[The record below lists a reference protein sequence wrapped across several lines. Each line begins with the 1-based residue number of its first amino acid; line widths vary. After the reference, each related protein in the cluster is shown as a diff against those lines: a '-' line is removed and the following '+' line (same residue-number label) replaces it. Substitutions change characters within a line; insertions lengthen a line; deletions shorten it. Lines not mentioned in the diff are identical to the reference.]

1 MLDICIS
8 NWFYQSV
15 AYLFIFLTMS
25 FEEQKIFTLIKSN
38 SLIFMVLDFCVLRN
52 LCLSFTPLF
61 FKTTLLKHNLRTRQ
75 FIHLNSSM
83 DFFFLLYGSCATCN
97 LLLFFFFFLMFIHCL
112 NLSPS
117 LSLCSEHYFSIT
129 HPWLCGD
136 SSGNY

>member
-61 FKTTLLKHNLRTRQ
+61 FKTTLLKHNLHTMQ

-83 DFFFLLYGSCATCN
+83 DFFLPYGSVQPVIYS
-97 LLLFFFFFLMFIHCL
+97 FFFFFLMFIHCL

-117 LSLCSEHYFSIT
+117 LSLCSEHCFSIT